1 MRAFTL
7 ADIPK
12 IELPKGKISFEPAP
26 VIRSVIHFLTRIFYK
41 PTYVGFENIP
51 ATGPAIIISNHV
63 SYVDGP
69 IIDAGCKRPIRYLID
84 QDIYNLPVV
93 NYVMSLGRAIPITYN
108 RKSVEAA
115 FDEISAGLKAGD
127 LICIFP
133 EGYLTFTG
141 SLGRFKPGIE
151 AICRRDP
158 DVPVIPIA
166 ISGLWGSM
174 LSRKYLKSRFRWWPR
189 KWGRRATLVCG
200 PAIPSDK
207 VNVNHL
213 QEVVLKLKY
222 SITSNPDE
230 SPKV

>member
-1 MRAFTL
+1 MRASMLATL
-7 ADIPK
+7 SKYEWPTA
-12 IELPKGKISFEPAP
+12 KISFDVRP
-26 VIRSVIHFLTRIFYK
+26 VIRSSIHFLTRIFYK
-41 PTYVGFENIP
+41 PTYIGFDNIP
-51 ATGPAIIISNHV
+51 ESGPAIIICNHV

-93 NYVMSLGRAIPITYN
+93 HYVMSLARAIPITYN
-108 RKSVEAA
+108 RKSVEKA
-115 FDEISAGLKAGD
+115 FDEISEGLRAGD

-158 DVPVIPIA
+158 DVPVIPMA
-166 ISGLWGSM
+166 LSGLWGSM
-174 LSRKYLKSRFRWWPR
+174 LSRKYMKSPFRWWPR
-189 KWGRRATLVCG
+189 RWGRRATLVCG
-200 PAIPSDK
+200 PAIPGDR

-230 SPKV
+230 PPKV